1 MSSGAGRGGG
11 KRGPR
16 DGEDG
21 LGDGEDGPG
30 VADGGGVADRGDDPA
45 APPRPGD
52 APAASCEL
60 CGGPVLERHCR
71 IICLNCGFQRDCS
84 DP

>member
-1 MSSGAGRGGG
+1 LSGAADTGAGGGGAAEEGRG
-11 KRGPR
+11 RADAPR
-16 DGEDG
+16 TPSGRRRHEPDERARA
-21 LGDGEDGPG
+21 GD
-30 VADGGGVADRGDDPA
+30 ARPA
-45 APPRPGD
+45 A
-52 APAASCEL
+52 CEL